1 MKSKHQLRQM
11 KSQIQELQ
19 LTLISEMNMNANK
32 TVPIYEIK
40 ILIKIDEITKIEKH
54 VNIELGFK
62 FMYSIFL
69 YKS

>member
-1 MKSKHQLRQM
+1 
-11 KSQIQELQ
+11 
-19 LTLISEMNMNANK
+19 MNANK

-40 ILIKIDEITKIEKH
+40 ILIKIDEITKIGKH